1 MALREWFCSSSADDI
16 IYGNGAASALANA
29 AALAAAEAT
38 GMLSSEEELGPS
50 SPKQESLGSPKH
62 ENRSEEEEGEEATSD
77 TVSRAGSEWSRLAWW
92 GETRSE
98 VDARD
103 NTMDFLH
110 RAGFVFGRPRVAETR
125 HRAAAVLENL
135 KESAREKRHNVGAYV
150 DRKVEKMAEKRE
162 RLKMRKDDAMAVIK
176 RAAREKKR
184 KMAARAQAAAGKAGH
199 LKDKA
204 KDKASEMKE
213 AAKEKLANSREKI
226 RDKAVAMR
234 EEAAAAREKLRD
246 KMRPMAERREA
257 AQAVIRHKILE
268 LRERRAARREGRA
281 DGSTRSRSFGRRG
294 KRKGRHSRE
303 GSWGGRAVER
313 PTSQSPP
320 PTDGRGS
327 AALFHGTELLLARQ
341 MRRDGDQTRG
351 CPPSDHPEADLIYQ
365 KKDLSLWKWK
375 GEAKEGGSG
384 KEVDEY
390 ESEFE
395 VPVSIES
402 FLAMQCQVEGR
413 KDWDSNTKR
422 VECMQASGPNDL
434 GYVHNQGGD
443 DQYIFWLVG
452 APWPLQDREYI
463 MHRRVARIYGT
474 SAAAQAAEEAKA
486 AAAAAVAA
494 AASDGAAIAAAPAP
508 AGKPMPFLRDQ
519 ELYIRFDIADDGQMS
534 RQLRPTVTNKASRCI
549 DLFSV
554 QVAWYG
560 GEGILRVRSRYRE
573 DPMMALPG
581 WILRMITDKMVPRG
595 LKALKSAAIELDRQR
610 LEKRDPPAAAPERRG
625 RGRKARSPKPP
636 LIEKRVS
643 ERASHLAP
651 SERASS
657 ARASAGSGTGSEG
670 EASAPASPLK

>member
-16 IYGNGAASALANA
+16 IYGNSAASALASA

-226 RDKAVAMR
+226 RDKAAAMR

-268 LRERRAARREGRA
+268 LREGVPHGVRGVRMAARAHDRLGGEVRGRAGIPERARGAAVQWSVPHRRAHRRRMVVVV
-281 DGSTRSRSFGRRG
+281 RRSFM
-294 KRKGRHSRE
+294 
-303 GSWGGRAVER
+303 A
-313 PTSQSPP
+313 
-320 PTDGRGS
+320 
-327 AALFHGTELLLARQ
+327 
-341 MRRDGDQTRG
+341 
-351 CPPSDHPEADLIYQ
+351 PSYCL
-365 KKDLSLWKWK
+365 
-375 GEAKEGGSG
+375 
-384 KEVDEY
+384 
-390 ESEFE
+390 
-395 VPVSIES
+395 
-402 FLAMQCQVEGR
+402 
-413 KDWDSNTKR
+413 
-422 VECMQASGPNDL
+422 
-434 GYVHNQGGD
+434 
-443 DQYIFWLVG
+443 
-452 APWPLQDREYI
+452 
-463 MHRRVARIYGT
+463 
-474 SAAAQAAEEAKA
+474 
-486 AAAAAVAA
+486 
-494 AASDGAAIAAAPAP
+494 
-508 AGKPMPFLRDQ
+508 
-519 ELYIRFDIADDGQMS
+519 
-534 RQLRPTVTNKASRCI
+534 
-549 DLFSV
+549 
-554 QVAWYG
+554 
-560 GEGILRVRSRYRE
+560 
-573 DPMMALPG
+573 
-581 WILRMITDKMVPRG
+581 
-595 LKALKSAAIELDRQR
+595 
-610 LEKRDPPAAAPERRG
+610 RG
-625 RGRKARSPKPP
+625 RCVETATKHAGARLRTIRRP
-636 LIEKRVS
+636 I
-643 ERASHLAP
+643 
-651 SERASS
+651 
-657 ARASAGSGTGSEG
+657 
-670 EASAPASPLK
+670 